1 MEIPISHDGLTT
13 VRFSFPEQADIP
25 LEEVP
30 VEHSVLRGLPKPQ
43 ANRELY
49 LDCLREANDAY
60 GIAVDDETGLQVE
73 VTGVNL
79 DRIEDGKEAV
89 LFPST
94 RFSSATQNIGNMI
107 ELAGTGS
114 ANPNTPFLFASYFG
128 NGWSD
133 DLPEVIRRY
142 YMETGRLTGGNHT
155 DPYSYRPLPPMEAA
169 ARAVANYFDTN
180 ARHVSANESGGRFGL
195 GLGAAASAGTIKD
208 AYLNGIPG
216 ISENAAYSEVK
227 MFAEDMQSRKERRG
241 EETYEPGKVNS
252 LTIKEAKPLMP
263 DIYNHSRRQL
273 GRLAS
278 TYAKGAI
285 PFLSPN
291 MRMNQAALHGHDDLD
306 DLRHHALFQDVMAF
320 LMRHEALVTIQ
331 ANFENEETAPRGVED
346 IIRLGREVTRH
357 IPVEK
362 RSEKRGL
369 EFIIGEGRLDAH
381 TDNPSGR
388 LSTERRALRSI
399 ATFMRLVFSGNPDT
413 MVATREQVDLQEVKA
428 A

>member
-13 VRFSFPEQADIP
+13 VRFPFPEQADIP

-30 VEHSVLRGLPKPQ
+30 VEHSVLRGMPKPQ
-43 ANRELY
+43 PDRKLY
-49 LDCLREANDAY
+49 LECFEEINDEY

-79 DRIEDGKEAV
+79 GRIKEGKKAV

-114 ANPNTPFLFASYFG
+114 ANPNTPFYYVGYPG

-133 DLPEVIRRY
+133 DLPELIKRY

-155 DPYSYRPLPPMEAA
+155 DPYSYRPLEPMEAV
-169 ARAVANYFDTN
+169 ARAVANYFGADP
-180 ARHVSANESGGRFGL
+180 AHISANESGGRFGL
-195 GLGAAASAGTIKD
+195 GVGTAAPADTIKD
-208 AYLNGIPG
+208 AYLNGVPG
-216 ISENAAYSEVK
+216 ISTDATYGEVK
-227 MFAEDMQSRKERRG
+227 MFTEDMQSRKERRG
-241 EETYEPGKVNS
+241 EDTYEPGKVNP

-278 TYAKGAI
+278 TYIRGAV
-285 PFLSPN
+285 PLLSPN
-291 MRMNQAALHGHDDLD
+291 MRMNRAALHGHDDLD
-306 DLRHHALFQDVMAF
+306 DLRHHALFQDVMAL

-331 ANFENEETAPRGVED
+331 ANFKDEATARRGVED

-362 RSEKRGL
+362 RSDKRGL

-413 MVATREQVDLQEVKA
+413 MVVTREQVDLQEAQA